1 MVSECH
7 SPANAETHIGTN
19 VAGAPAMHVT
29 TSPREP
35 GMSLSNMKIGQRL
48 GAAFAVLLVFLLS
61 VTVLGLSQMSEI
73 DSRLKRIANENNV
86 ALKSVG
92 AMRVAASERALTVRN
107 LHIAAAT
114 EAQASDKDPALSE
127 ESVTRIKKETE
138 RVKVERARFKQAQN
152 TLTAIYAQAS
162 DVSPEEKKL
171 LAKIIEF
178 DNATIPIED
187 KLFEATLANKGMDA
201 TFSIITK
208 VRNLLRES
216 TNATGELSTLIE
228 KRSDQAAV
236 DAASAYEKART
247 WMIALSVLAVTVS
260 ALLAWLVTRSITAP
274 LKKAVEV
281 SQAVARGDLS
291 VHIQVTSKDET
302 GQLMQALKDMA
313 QSLAGIVAEVHS
325 GTQLI
330 AASSKEMAAGNLD
343 LSSRTEQQAGSL
355 EETASSMEQLTSTVR
370 QNADNARQAG
380 QLVSAASIVA
390 VKGGQVVA
398 QVVDTMGS
406 INESAKQIVD
416 IIGVIDGIAFQTNI
430 LALNA
435 AVEAARAGEQG
446 RGFAVV
452 ATEVRNLAQ
461 RSGAA
466 AREIKS
472 LIGDSVEK
480 VGAGN
485 KLVEQAGATMVEIV
499 ASVKRVT
506 DIMGEITAASQE
518 QSDGIGQVNLAITQM
533 DQATQQNAAL
543 VEQAA
548 AAAQS
553 MQDQAGKLVEA
564 VSRFTLDAR
573 QTDSL
578 QLQTI

>member
-1 MVSECH
+1 
-7 SPANAETHIGTN
+7 
-19 VAGAPAMHVT
+19 
-29 TSPREP
+29 
-35 GMSLSNMKIGQRL
+35 MSLSNMKIGQRL